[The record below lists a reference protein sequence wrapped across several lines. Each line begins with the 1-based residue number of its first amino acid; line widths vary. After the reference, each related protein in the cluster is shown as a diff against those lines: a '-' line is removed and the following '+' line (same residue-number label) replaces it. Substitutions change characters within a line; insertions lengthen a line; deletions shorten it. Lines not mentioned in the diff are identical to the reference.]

1 MTFHFEVIFKNLDFL
16 LNGLKITFLIS
27 IFSLVIGFFLGLVI
41 AFMRISKSKLLSK
54 IAIAYVEFF
63 RNTPFLVQLFFFYFG
78 LPELGIITEPITT
91 AIIALGVNSAANNSE
106 VIRAG
111 IISINKG
118 LVEAAESL
126 GLTKF
131 QVVRLVIIPN
141 ALRVTF
147 RPLGSNFI
155 NLILTTSVAVSITAN
170 ELMSNAMTL
179 SSNSFRP
186 FEIYLSILV
195 LYCIL
200 TFSLS
205 GIIHFVDKKFIS
217 KGIS

>member
-1 MTFHFEVIFKNLDFL
+1 MLFR
-16 LNGLKITFLIS
+16 S
-27 IFSLVIGFFLGLVI
+27 
-41 AFMRISKSKLLSK
+41 SKLLSK

>member
-1 MTFHFEVIFKNLDFL
+1 MTLHFRVIFNNLDFL
-16 LNGLKITFLIS
+16 LEGLKMTFLIS
-27 IFSLVIGFFLGLVI
+27 VFSLIIGFFIGLVV
-41 AFMRISKSKLLSK
+41 AFMRISKKKLFSS

-78 LPELGIITEPITT
+78 LPELGITTEPVTT
-91 AIIALGVNSAANNSE
+91 AIIALGINNAAYNSE
-106 VIRAG
+106 IIRAG

-118 LVEAAESL
+118 LIEGAESL
-126 GLTKF
+126 GFTKF
-131 QVVRLVIIPN
+131 QIVRLIIIPN

-147 RPLGSNFI
+147 KPLGSNFI

-179 SSNSFRP
+179 SSNTFRP
-186 FEIYLSILV
+186 FEIYLTILV
-195 LYCIL
+195 LYCVL

-205 GIIHFVDKKFIS
+205 GLIHLVDRKFIS

>member
-41 AFMRISKSKLLSK
+41 AFMRISKSKILSK
-54 IAIAYVEFF
+54 MAIAYVEFF

-217 KGIS
+217 KGVS

>member
-27 IFSLVIGFFLGLVI
+27 IFSLFIGFFLGMVI

>member
-27 IFSLVIGFFLGLVI
+27 IFSLFIGFFLGLVI

>member
-1 MTFHFEVIFKNLDFL
+1 VTFHFEVIFKNLDFL

-27 IFSLVIGFFLGLVI
+27 IFSLFIGFFLGLVI

>member
-27 IFSLVIGFFLGLVI
+27 IFSLFIGFFLGLVI

-217 KGIS
+217 KGVS

>member
-41 AFMRISKSKLLSK
+41 AFMRISKSKILSK
-54 IAIAYVEFF
+54 MAIAYVEFF

>member
-41 AFMRISKSKLLSK
+41 AFMRISKSKILSK
-54 IAIAYVEFF
+54 MAIAYVEFF

-186 FEIYLSILV
+186 FEIYLSIQIGRASCRERV
-195 LYCIL
+195 
-200 TFSLS
+200 
-205 GIIHFVDKKFIS
+205 
-217 KGIS
+217 